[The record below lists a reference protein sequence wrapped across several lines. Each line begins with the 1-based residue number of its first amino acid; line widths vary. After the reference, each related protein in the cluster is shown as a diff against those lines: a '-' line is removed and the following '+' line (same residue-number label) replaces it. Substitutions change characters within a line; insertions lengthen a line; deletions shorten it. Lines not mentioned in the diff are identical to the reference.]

1 MLHPFPFES
10 QTIARKTV
18 RAAVAC
24 LALMGLQG
32 RSQAQSLQDSIG
44 WGLLRFNSFYTSPAK
59 APSHPAPNAN
69 QIDYFQVSCGAGHTV
84 ALRHDTGLPRDQ
96 GYVVAWGFNE
106 YGQSTVGLETNSL
119 GEVTPWV
126 AIQVSAGY
134 DHNILLRP
142 NGSVLCWGDN
152 QYGQC
157 DAPADTTNPASGNA
171 VVQVA
176 AGHYFSLALMQDGT
190 LRGWGDN
197 RFGQLNFPRWPAWVA
212 EGQANYDPD
221 HPGSLG
227 NDAFNLQPKRFF
239 RITAG
244 ANHVVALLAKDQAN
258 GDTGGDP
265 LQNRIVTAW
274 GDNSAGQCNFTQA
287 SPMYRR
293 LPQSQ
298 WPTNPTEDDKY
309 TRISPYAT
317 QIAAGVAHSLILVGP
332 RNTLL
337 DTNHVGANYRSL
349 NIYTSTNGWYRP
361 VRDGMVFGVGSDAY
375 GQAIVPTSR
384 RRPKSPTD
392 PSDAAPEDP
401 RYRFWGPEDSMRFKM
416 IAAGGYHSMAVA
428 QSLGEEKLYCWG
440 LGALGAGNFGDF
452 GQVNDDPTKV
462 LAAADLTNT
471 EPTFLRRRASWS
483 FQPQIGIDVVDPRT
497 TLYSQRIAGGLYHTA
512 AISYQWDIR
521 GDAGDPRAESGVVV
535 AWGRNAEGQCNVPYE
550 PDYGL
555 SRKVG
560 RDVSFKAKQPLP
572 RSRMDSN
579 VRAIWAG
586 GFMPNRDYGYFND
599 FVVGIDRL
607 GLPVGWGDNSYL
619 QREFFA
625 PWSPVVYSPTLKYA
639 SASPGGRFT
648 WLVDSSTRIAHF
660 IGDPLFCFADEFYS
674 PQQGN
679 LAEASAGGF
688 HSLFRTLSGQVF
700 ATGGAPFTYFDNY
713 LGFPVSVGW
722 GQGAWDANGVEFED
736 AAASAYH
743 EHLIPGLLAT
753 KVSAGWFHSAAIK
766 QDGTVQCWGAGEARF
781 MNPDDPTIALDQNY
795 TPNFTQSMVPSGVKD
810 CTDVSAG
817 GFHTVALKDVNPATG
832 VGTVV
837 TWGNNGHGQGV
848 LNGIASMAIDEE
860 AVVFRRSNNDVIARG
875 EPAQTDIEAVGP
887 SDFITA
893 GYGSTARLGSDGSLQ
908 FFGKLA
914 TLSAPIDPATGNPA
928 LLRSVAIG
936 ESHVLG
942 IRPDGSVIAW
952 GGPTCNNFLQCWS
965 IRDESEWGS
974 RNSVATVAPTR
985 RSHKV
990 PATNYD
996 ACITIAG
1003 VTSCVTQKSTPP
1015 EDPQGLVRFSGDL
1028 VSWNGNEAN
1037 ENPFSCCIPTTATL
1051 TTDRLL
1057 RAVQVAAGR
1066 THSLALRQDGNLQA
1080 WGGVERTDDTFTIA
1094 KAVSDTPTAGL
1105 GVSYIKICAG
1115 RDHNIAMQVLGSA
1128 QVWGDNTFGQVSPQL
1143 PRQPGLLDFDVRD
1156 IAAGDRHTVILKSD
1170 GRVYAW
1176 GDETYSEVDGVIVA
1190 TRNSNSP
1197 AEIPDNTF
1205 GVAVA
1210 AGGMNT
1216 ALLRDRL
1223 EPRIIGALAS
1233 LTLPTFS
1240 DTMPQAVAVRAGG
1253 FHTVVLLP
1261 NGAVQAWGAGQDGTA
1276 DDMQVVG
1283 LSTFPNYGQSIP
1295 VMRGPDYT
1303 STVKVVLPLSTS
1315 NPNPISAGA
1324 LSTAV
1329 LQRRSD
1335 MTGPPFAQLTGGEG
1349 ADGEDGPFPDFDSDG
1364 CVTTSDLAIL
1374 LGEIGNGAWPGAD
1387 LDGSGEID
1395 MGDVALLQMRLG
1407 ECLGVPLA
1415 DAASA
1420 N

>member
-1 MLHPFPFES
+1 
-10 QTIARKTV
+10 
-18 RAAVAC
+18 
-24 LALMGLQG
+24 
-32 RSQAQSLQDSIG
+32 
-44 WGLLRFNSFYTSPAK
+44 
-59 APSHPAPNAN
+59 
-69 QIDYFQVSCGAGHTV
+69 
-84 ALRHDTGLPRDQ
+84 
-96 GYVVAWGFNE
+96 
-106 YGQSTVGLETNSL
+106 
-119 GEVTPWV
+119 
-126 AIQVSAGY
+126 
-134 DHNILLRP
+134 
-142 NGSVLCWGDN
+142 
-152 QYGQC
+152 
-157 DAPADTTNPASGNA
+157 
-171 VVQVA
+171 
-176 AGHYFSLALMQDGT
+176 
-190 LRGWGDN
+190 
-197 RFGQLNFPRWPAWVA
+197 
-212 EGQANYDPD
+212 
-221 HPGSLG
+221 
-227 NDAFNLQPKRFF
+227 
-239 RITAG
+239 
-244 ANHVVALLAKDQAN
+244 
-258 GDTGGDP
+258 
-265 LQNRIVTAW
+265 
-274 GDNSAGQCNFTQA
+274 
-287 SPMYRR
+287 
-293 LPQSQ
+293 
-298 WPTNPTEDDKY
+298 
-309 TRISPYAT
+309 
-317 QIAAGVAHSLILVGP
+317 
-332 RNTLL
+332 
-337 DTNHVGANYRSL
+337 
-349 NIYTSTNGWYRP
+349 
-361 VRDGMVFGVGSDAY
+361 
-375 GQAIVPTSR
+375 
-384 RRPKSPTD
+384 
-392 PSDAAPEDP
+392 
-401 RYRFWGPEDSMRFKM
+401 
-416 IAAGGYHSMAVA
+416 
-428 QSLGEEKLYCWG
+428 
-440 LGALGAGNFGDF
+440 
-452 GQVNDDPTKV
+452 
-462 LAAADLTNT
+462 
-471 EPTFLRRRASWS
+471 
-483 FQPQIGIDVVDPRT
+483 
-497 TLYSQRIAGGLYHTA
+497 
-512 AISYQWDIR
+512 
-521 GDAGDPRAESGVVV
+521 
-535 AWGRNAEGQCNVPYE
+535 
-550 PDYGL
+550 
-555 SRKVG
+555 
-560 RDVSFKAKQPLP
+560 
-572 RSRMDSN
+572 
-579 VRAIWAG
+579 
-586 GFMPNRDYGYFND
+586 
-599 FVVGIDRL
+599 
-607 GLPVGWGDNSYL
+607 
-619 QREFFA
+619 
-625 PWSPVVYSPTLKYA
+625 
-639 SASPGGRFT
+639 
-648 WLVDSSTRIAHF
+648 VDSSTRIAHF

-875 EPAQTDIEAVGP
+875 EPAQTDIEAAGP